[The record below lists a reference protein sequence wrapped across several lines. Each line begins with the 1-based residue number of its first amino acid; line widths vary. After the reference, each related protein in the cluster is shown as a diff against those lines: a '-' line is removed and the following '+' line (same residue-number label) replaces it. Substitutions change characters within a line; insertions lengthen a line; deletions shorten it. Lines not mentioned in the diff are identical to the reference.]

1 MFGRR
6 GGVTV
11 PSMTEHDTRN
21 LPALFFAAAAVL
33 VPIGIFAVIAGVGG
47 TPHGSAV
54 GLFAF
59 PAVVL
64 VAALA
69 FGARLTHH

>member
-1 MFGRR
+1 
-6 GGVTV
+6 
-11 PSMTEHDTRN
+11 MTEHDTRN
-21 LPALFFAAAAVL
+21 LPALVFAAAAVL
-33 VPIGIFAVIAGVGG
+33 VPILILAVIAAVGG

-54 GLFAF
+54 ALFAF

-69 FGARLTHH
+69 SGARLTHR